1 MTSSDVAGRPA
12 PVSDVAGRPAPVSD
26 VAGRPAPVQRS
37 RNLRIRHYPMT
48 APTFSMGDNAINPWI
63 HNAGLDPIGVDLSEL
78 FKGGGSVKC
87 CTMEVHS

>member
-1 MTSSDVAGRPA
+1 MAIDCEITHKYHLIHDDFSTRTP
-12 PVSDVAGRPAPVSD
+12 
-26 VAGRPAPVQRS
+26 
-37 RNLRIRHYPMT
+37 RIRHYPMT
-48 APTFSMGDNAINPWI
+48 APTFFRGDNAINPWI